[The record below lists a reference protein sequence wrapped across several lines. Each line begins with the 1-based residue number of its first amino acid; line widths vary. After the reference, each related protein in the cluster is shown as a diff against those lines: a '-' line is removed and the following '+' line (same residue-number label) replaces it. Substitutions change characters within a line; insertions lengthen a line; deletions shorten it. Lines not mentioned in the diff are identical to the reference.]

1 MEKIKKSELRGLL
14 KDKSSETII
23 KESFCVF
30 IPTRKSICEKIILF
44 SMMIIPSYLS
54 SHSYNTVVLFGDIS
68 EILLNV
74 FIALLGI
81 VFTGFIFFQALLND
95 ELLLVLVSTKDQKNG
110 KIKLEEININFVK
123 LMMLYI
129 VAVGVSLLLTIAV
142 PCIPQDFMLFENEK
156 ICNAIAWLLIQIFYL
171 FTAELIWR
179 IVSFIRNIYQLFNA
193 YAVSRIVKL
202 VEVVD
207 DEEIEPQND

>member
-1 MEKIKKSELRGLL
+1 M
-14 KDKSSETII
+14 
-23 KESFCVF
+23 
-30 IPTRKSICEKIILF
+30 
-44 SMMIIPSYLS
+44 
-54 SHSYNTVVLFGDIS
+54 
-68 EILLNV
+68 
-74 FIALLGI
+74 
-81 VFTGFIFFQALLND
+81 
-95 ELLLVLVSTKDQKNG
+95 
-110 KIKLEEININFVK
+110 
-123 LMMLYI
+123 
-129 VAVGVSLLLTIAV
+129 LLTIAV